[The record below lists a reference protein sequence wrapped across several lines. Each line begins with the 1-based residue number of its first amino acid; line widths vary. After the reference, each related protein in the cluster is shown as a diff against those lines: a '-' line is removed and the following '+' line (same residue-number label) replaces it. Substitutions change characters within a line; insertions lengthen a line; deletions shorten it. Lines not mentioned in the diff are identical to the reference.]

1 MELENPFGG
10 GVALAL
16 SLNALEELGVNA
28 QGQPGS
34 PYVSSL
40 ELILIGKS
48 ELIQVG
54 FDERKPRGSQLH
66 WCSDCWL
73 VFQPI

>member
-34 PYVSSL
+34 L
-40 ELILIGKS
+40 
-48 ELIQVG
+48 
-54 FDERKPRGSQLH
+54 
-66 WCSDCWL
+66 
-73 VFQPI
+73 